1 MKEERGK
8 DCEVDRIRE
17 KGEAFW
23 GIQWVGACLRRQ
35 QSITRLH
42 RNAHTGNASVR
53 ESADTQSHAEQFG
66 FLVPGEVRAI
76 LKQGGSEKGRKGSLR
91 AWGCL
96 QPTRFLGLALSPLG
110 SMESRR

>member
-1 MKEERGK
+1 MVRIARLIELERRG
-8 DCEVDRIRE
+8 RLS
-17 KGEAFW
+17 GEYS
-23 GIQWVGACLRRQ
+23 GWVLACADNSPSPACTETHTQATPVSGSQ
-35 QSITRLH
+35 QTL
-42 RNAHTGNASVR
+42 
-53 ESADTQSHAEQFG
+53 SHMPSSLA